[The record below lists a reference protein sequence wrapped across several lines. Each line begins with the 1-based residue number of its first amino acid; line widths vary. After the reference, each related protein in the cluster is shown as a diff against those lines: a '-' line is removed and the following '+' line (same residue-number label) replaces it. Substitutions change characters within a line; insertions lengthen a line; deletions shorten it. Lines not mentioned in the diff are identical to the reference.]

1 VACERCPVTPAEQW
15 RRRALAAEAQ
25 LAALG
30 APRGQV
36 PYDRD
41 PEVLAW
47 ARAHVLR
54 CVKQRRSG
62 QDTYHVERA
71 TDIGRRVAAA
81 MLRDLVDG
89 GKGTDGVAFLG
100 AFDARKPQLSAE
112 LAEREAA
119 P

>member
-1 VACERCPVTPAEQW
+1 VSP
-15 RRRALAAEAQ
+15 RRHQRHHREL
-25 LAALG
+25 
-30 APRGQV
+30 
-36 PYDRD
+36 
-41 PEVLAW
+41 LAW

-89 GKGTDGVAFLG
+89 GKSTDGVAFLG
-100 AFDARKPQLSAE
+100 AFDARKPRLSAE